1 MAATAR
7 HTALTAEDFL
17 RSHVVPAVFPGVRPL
32 TVRSRTAVCPNGGSG
47 SSKGASAS
55 APPVLFPIERTG
67 TGAEQIKAWGG
78 RLYGRLRSS
87 RAERLALTRLLDL
100 YLPFLRS
107 DRLELRQ
114 GPAGPGVFARKR
126 IKRGA
131 RLLLGGRRAR
141 LSDRDLRTLQ
151 RKQLDFSVVKA
162 EDRRTYSLV
171 GPVSLL
177 NCGCVACVNVQEVDN
192 WSRVQ
197 IVADIDV
204 GEELL
209 VSYCSSCSDPTCDS
223 KHFLCPAC
231 KEHNCC

>member
-1 MAATAR
+1 
-7 HTALTAEDFL
+7 
-17 RSHVVPAVFPGVRPL
+17 
-32 TVRSRTAVCPNGGSG
+32 
-47 SSKGASAS
+47 
-55 APPVLFPIERTG
+55 LFPIERTG
-67 TGAEQIKAWGG
+67 TGAEQVEAWGG

-87 RAERLALTRLLDL
+87 RAERLALTRHLDL

-131 RLLLGGRRAR
+131 RLPLGGRRAR

-151 RKQLDFSVVKA
+151 RKKLDFSVVKA

-177 NCGCVACVNVQEVDN
+177 NCGCVACANVEEVNN

-197 IVADIDV
+197 VVADIDA

-209 VSYCSSCSDPTCDS
+209 VSYCSSCSDPACDS

-231 KEHNCC
+231 KEHHCC

>member
-1 MAATAR
+1 M
-7 HTALTAEDFL
+7 
-17 RSHVVPAVFPGVRPL
+17 
-32 TVRSRTAVCPNGGSG
+32 TVRSRTAVSHSGGIG
-47 SSKGASAS
+47 SNKDAPAS
-55 APPVLFPIERTG
+55 APPMLFPIERTG
-67 TGAEQIKAWGG
+67 SSAEQVEAWGG

-100 YLPFLRS
+100 YLPFLRC

-131 RLLLGGRRAR
+131 RLPLGGRRAR

-151 RKQLDFSVVKA
+151 RKHLDFSVVKTG
-162 EDRRTYSLV
+162 DRRTYSLV

-192 WSRVQ
+192 WSRMQV
-197 IVADIDV
+197 VADIDA

-223 KHFLCPAC
+223 KRFLCPAC